1 MSLDNLNPVTTD
13 GQILLH
19 IANTLDELVA
29 LQRGPAP
36 AVPDAAADEPD
47 EKPEPKKAPAKKAAT
62 RRKVTGQ

>member
-47 EKPEPKKAPAKKAAT
+47 EKPEPKKAPAKKPAT